1 MRRAIFRGLRHMIFW
16 RCCLDNETSKQY
28 ASFRQCT
35 EAYDTERKGV
45 CEPRSK
51 RTHDLI
57 DLQVIVAHGK
67 VDWEKVR
74 NICVRLFAYRR
85 QLSWP
90 PTVEV
95 REGWESLYLEQATG
109 LDVIQNVDEAV
120 KWANELIVTIEET
133 VSYRGANI

>member
-1 MRRAIFRGLRHMIFW
+1 MHVRRAIFRGLRHMIFW
-16 RCCLDNETSKQY
+16 RCCFDNETSKQY

-85 QLSWP
+85 QLA
-90 PTVEV
+90 TA
-95 REGWESLYLEQATG
+95 GSLYER
-109 LDVIQNVDEAV
+109 
-120 KWANELIVTIEET
+120 EL
-133 VSYRGANI
+133 YA